1 MSRTKAFLIHFF
13 AVYTF
18 VIALYF
24 FTYFSIG
31 KLGRFFTI
39 YFLDLPRF
47 FYFYLSNII
56 HGRPVYSHYFIA
68 LTLILYYYL
77 ITIPIYFSIRHKK
90 ASYLWLQ
97 LTVFILH
104 FIVTVFVWF

>member
-13 AVYTF
+13 SVYTF
-18 VIALYF
+18 AIGLYV
-24 FTYFSIG
+24 FTYFLIG
-31 KLGRFFTI
+31 NLGRFFTI

-56 HGRPVYSHYFIA
+56 HGRPFYSHYFIA

-77 ITIPIYFSIRHKK
+77 ITLPIYFSIRRKK

-97 LTVFILH
+97 MGIFILH
-104 FIVTVFVWF
+104 LVVTVLVWY